1 MVTKLDTFHSGHH
14 ADRSNGNIP
23 LRYSPLSASAL
34 AHQYTRHH
42 VPIASILS
50 MATEAASIDLSIDN
64 SVLPK
69 GSPLLIATKDLQ
81 NLLARERQ
89 LSAPDATQISQCEA
103 LCRVLQQDNSFYY
116 VALTTLRRDAEPEE
130 VVQYEAELKHIHNN
144 VASFYTLT
152 TLQQDNIMAGTHS
165 HDWSVWDSLVGLKS
179 STPPFASSG
188 LKPIKEIPG

>member
-14 ADRSNGNIP
+14 ADRSIGNIP
-23 LRYSPLSASAL
+23 LRYSQLSASAL

-42 VPIASILS
+42 VPFASILS

-81 NLLARERQ
+81 NLRILARERQ

-103 LCRVLQQDNSFYY
+103 LCRVLQQDNSCRDTAGIPQ
-116 VALTTLRRDAEPEE
+116 VPPLR
-130 VVQYEAELKHIHNN
+130 K
-144 VASFYTLT
+144 
-152 TLQQDNIMAGTHS
+152 GTARNAI
-165 HDWSVWDSLVGLKS
+165 
-179 STPPFASSG
+179 TRR
-188 LKPIKEIPG
+188 